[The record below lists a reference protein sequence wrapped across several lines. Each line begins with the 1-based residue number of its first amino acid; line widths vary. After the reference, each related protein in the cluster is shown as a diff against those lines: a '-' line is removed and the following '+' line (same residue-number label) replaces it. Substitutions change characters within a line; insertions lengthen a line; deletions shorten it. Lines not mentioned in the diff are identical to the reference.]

1 MSWKSRFIEM
11 ARRLQRA
18 YYARYYKY
26 NPKTDTAKIKL
37 SADEALVLFELLGR
51 WSDSSDAPTP
61 DATCFESTAE
71 GAVLNMVLCDLEKQ
85 LVAPFRQEYE
95 DLLNAARTR
104 LEINWD
110 FPTLKG

>member
-1 MSWKSRFIEM
+1 M
-11 ARRLQRA
+11 ARRLQRVN
-18 YYARYYKY
+18 YARNYKY
-26 NPKTDTAKIKL
+26 DPKTDTAKIKL
-37 SADEALVLFELLGR
+37 SADEALVLFELLSR

-95 DLLNAARTR
+95 ELLNAARSR

-110 FPTLKG
+110 YPTLKG

>member
-1 MSWKSRFIEM
+1 LSLKSRFIEM
-11 ARRLQRA
+11 ARRLQRVN
-18 YYARYYKY
+18 YARNYKY
-26 NPKTDTAKIKL
+26 DPKTDTAKIKL
-37 SADEALVLFELLGR
+37 SADEALVLFELLSR

-95 DLLNAARTR
+95 ELLSAARTR
-104 LEINWD
+104 LEISWD
-110 FPTLKG
+110 YPTLKG